1 MCRGRLKLKILN
13 EWTLSLDTVVL
24 PRIREAKSKS
34 CHGVVEDDG
43 GWWWKVKVVDS
54 GQRTM
59 TLLLEAI
66 YFLR

>member
-1 MCRGRLKLKILN
+1 MD
-13 EWTLSLDTVVL
+13 TLSRYCRFAADSRSNKIQIFVMVY
-24 PRIREAKSKS
+24 
-34 CHGVVEDDG
+34 VVEDDG